1 MGTAD
6 IVTKEYMRGNAVFA
20 DAFNYL
26 IYNGKKVIDPA
37 KLKEIDPTEIAL
49 PFDDEEKAGKEKDGE
64 DKNRKAQGTEW
75 SSVKNES
82 VRKKTAGR
90 AGKKTDTVQRY
101 RDLLKFAVIKQDERT
116 SYVLLG
122 IENQTDVHYAM
133 PVRNAIYDALQYGR
147 QVADIAAGH
156 RRNKNDFSGKNN
168 GEYLSG
174 FLKEDHIRP
183 VITLVIHFGAEE
195 WDGPLSLHE
204 MMSTRDMELLSF
216 VENYRIH
223 LIDPAKLTEEQLNK
237 FSTSMREVIG
247 YIKYSKNKDKLLE
260 FLRTDTH
267 RSIEMNAVRVIKTI
281 TNTPI
286 EVSEEE
292 EEIEM
297 CKAIEDLIAES
308 EARGRAE
315 GEVRGIFN
323 AFITHIFKQGEFL
336 ETQRFLL
343 NNTEEEKQMGTADM
357 VTKEYMRENAVFAD
371 AFNYL
376 IYNGKK
382 VIDPA
387 KLKEID
393 PTEIALPFGDEEKAG
408 EDKKG
413 KVQET
418 EWSSVKNGS
427 VRKKTA
433 GRAGKK
439 TDAVQ
444 KYRDI
449 LKSAVIK
456 QDEKMSYV
464 LLGIENQ
471 TDVHYAMP
479 VRNAIY
485 DALQYGRQVADIAA
499 EHRRNKKDFTGKS
512 NGEYLSGFLKED
524 CIKPVIT
531 LVIHFGAEE
540 WDGPLSL
547 HEMMSVSDIEILSF
561 VENYILKSD
570 SHQTG

>member
-6 IVTKEYMRGNAVFA
+6 IVTKEYMRENTVFA

-37 KLKEIDPTEIAL
+37 NLKEIDPTEIAL

-90 AGKKTDTVQRY
+90 AGKKTDAVQRY
-101 RDLLKFAVIKQDERT
+101 RDILKSAVIKQDEKM

-223 LIDPAKLTEEQLNK
+223 LIDPAKLTEEQLDH
-237 FSTSMREVIG
+237 FSTSLKEVMG
-247 YIKYSKNKDKLLE
+247 YIKYSKNKEQLLK
-260 FLRTDTH
+260 FLQTDTH

-315 GEVRGIFN
+315 GEVRGR
-323 AFITHIFKQGEFL
+323 AEGETRGEAKGMIEICL
-336 ETQRFLL
+336 
-343 NNTEEEKQMGTADM
+343 DM
-357 VTKEYMRENAVFAD
+357 SFSKE
-371 AFNYL
+371 
-376 IYNGKK
+376 
-382 VIDPA
+382 
-387 KLKEID
+387 
-393 PTEIALPFGDEEKAG
+393 
-408 EDKKG
+408 
-413 KVQET
+413 
-418 EWSSVKNGS
+418 
-427 VRKKTA
+427 
-433 GRAGKK
+433 
-439 TDAVQ
+439 
-444 KYRDI
+444 DI
-449 LKSAVIK
+449 LKK
-456 QDEKMSYV
+456 LQEKLNIS
-464 LLGIENQ
+464 
-471 TDVHYAMP
+471 
-479 VRNAIY
+479 
-485 DALQYGRQVADIAA
+485 LQQA
-499 EHRRNKKDFTGKS
+499 
-512 NGEYLSGFLKED
+512 GEYF
-524 CIKPVIT
+524 
-531 LVIHFGAEE
+531 
-540 WDGPLSL
+540 
-547 HEMMSVSDIEILSF
+547 EMYGKHIV
-561 VENYILKSD
+561 
-570 SHQTG
+570 

>member
-1 MGTAD
+1 
-6 IVTKEYMRGNAVFA
+6 
-20 DAFNYL
+20 
-26 IYNGKKVIDPA
+26 
-37 KLKEIDPTEIAL
+37 
-49 PFDDEEKAGKEKDGE
+49 
-64 DKNRKAQGTEW
+64 
-75 SSVKNES
+75 
-82 VRKKTAGR
+82 
-90 AGKKTDTVQRY
+90 
-101 RDLLKFAVIKQDERT
+101 
-116 SYVLLG
+116 
-122 IENQTDVHYAM
+122 
-133 PVRNAIYDALQYGR
+133 
-147 QVADIAAGH
+147 
-156 RRNKNDFSGKNN
+156 
-168 GEYLSG
+168 
-174 FLKEDHIRP
+174 
-183 VITLVIHFGAEE
+183 
-195 WDGPLSLHE
+195 
-204 MMSTRDMELLSF
+204 
-216 VENYRIH
+216 
-223 LIDPAKLTEEQLNK
+223 
-237 FSTSMREVIG
+237 
-247 YIKYSKNKDKLLE
+247 
-260 FLRTDTH
+260 
-267 RSIEMNAVRVIKTI
+267 
-281 TNTPI
+281 
-286 EVSEEE
+286 
-292 EEIEM
+292 
-297 CKAIEDLIAES
+297 
-308 EARGRAE
+308 
-315 GEVRGIFN
+315 
-323 AFITHIFKQGEFL
+323 
-336 ETQRFLL
+336 
-343 NNTEEEKQMGTADM
+343 MGTADM

-561 VENYILKSD
+561 VENYRIHLIDPAKLTEEQLNKFSTSMREVIGYIKYSKNKDKLLEFLRTDTHRSIEMNAVRVIKTITNTPIEVSEEEEEIEMCKAIEDLIAESEARGRAEGETRGEAKGMIEICLDMSFSKEDILKKLQEKLNISLQQAGEYFEMYGK
-570 SHQTG
+570 HIV

>member
-1 MGTAD
+1 
-6 IVTKEYMRGNAVFA
+6 
-20 DAFNYL
+20 
-26 IYNGKKVIDPA
+26 
-37 KLKEIDPTEIAL
+37 
-49 PFDDEEKAGKEKDGE
+49 
-64 DKNRKAQGTEW
+64 
-75 SSVKNES
+75 
-82 VRKKTAGR
+82 
-90 AGKKTDTVQRY
+90 
-101 RDLLKFAVIKQDERT
+101 
-116 SYVLLG
+116 
-122 IENQTDVHYAM
+122 
-133 PVRNAIYDALQYGR
+133 
-147 QVADIAAGH
+147 
-156 RRNKNDFSGKNN
+156 
-168 GEYLSG
+168 
-174 FLKEDHIRP
+174 
-183 VITLVIHFGAEE
+183 
-195 WDGPLSLHE
+195 
-204 MMSTRDMELLSF
+204 
-216 VENYRIH
+216 
-223 LIDPAKLTEEQLNK
+223 
-237 FSTSMREVIG
+237 
-247 YIKYSKNKDKLLE
+247 
-260 FLRTDTH
+260 
-267 RSIEMNAVRVIKTI
+267 
-281 TNTPI
+281 
-286 EVSEEE
+286 
-292 EEIEM
+292 
-297 CKAIEDLIAES
+297 
-308 EARGRAE
+308 
-315 GEVRGIFN
+315 
-323 AFITHIFKQGEFL
+323 
-336 ETQRFLL
+336 
-343 NNTEEEKQMGTADM
+343 MGTADM

-561 VENYILKSD
+561 VENYRIHLIDPAKLTEEQLDHFSTSLKEVMGYIKYSKNKEQLLKFLQTDTHRSIEMNAVRVIKTITNTPIEVSEEEEEIEMCKAIEDLIAESEARGRAEGEVRGRAEGETRGEAKGMIEICLDMSFSKEDILKKLQEKLNISL
-570 SHQTG
+570 QQAGEYFEMYGKRTV

>member
-6 IVTKEYMRGNAVFA
+6 MVTKEYMRENAVFA

-49 PFDDEEKAGKEKDGE
+49 PFGDEEKAGE
-64 DKNRKAQGTEW
+64 DKKGKVQETEW

-90 AGKKTDTVQRY
+90 AGKKTDAVQRY

-147 QVADIAAGH
+147 QVAVIAAEH
-156 RRNKNDFSGKNN
+156 RRNKKEFSGKNN

-174 FLKEDHIRP
+174 YLKKDHIIP

-260 FLRTDTH
+260 FLRTDAH
-267 RSIEMNAVRVIKTI
+267 RSIEMNAARVIKTI

-315 GEVRGIFN
+315 GETRGEAKGMIE
-323 AFITHIFKQGEFL
+323 ICL
-336 ETQRFLL
+336 
-343 NNTEEEKQMGTADM
+343 DM
-357 VTKEYMRENAVFAD
+357 SFSKE
-371 AFNYL
+371 
-376 IYNGKK
+376 
-382 VIDPA
+382 
-387 KLKEID
+387 
-393 PTEIALPFGDEEKAG
+393 
-408 EDKKG
+408 
-413 KVQET
+413 
-418 EWSSVKNGS
+418 
-427 VRKKTA
+427 
-433 GRAGKK
+433 
-439 TDAVQ
+439 
-444 KYRDI
+444 DI
-449 LKSAVIK
+449 LKK
-456 QDEKMSYV
+456 LQEKLNIS
-464 LLGIENQ
+464 
-471 TDVHYAMP
+471 
-479 VRNAIY
+479 
-485 DALQYGRQVADIAA
+485 LQQA
-499 EHRRNKKDFTGKS
+499 
-512 NGEYLSGFLKED
+512 GEYF
-524 CIKPVIT
+524 
-531 LVIHFGAEE
+531 
-540 WDGPLSL
+540 
-547 HEMMSVSDIEILSF
+547 EMYGKRTV
-561 VENYILKSD
+561 
-570 SHQTG
+570 